1 MLKICVSFRLA
12 SGARKMN
19 NGELRKYRS
28 AYMNRYTDWPRLPSE
43 DEAIKI
49 CQETYDKSFEE
60 QRTNRQ

>member
-19 NGELRKYRS
+19 NGDSRKYRS
-28 AYMNRYTDWPRLPSE
+28 ADMNRYTGRLRLPSE

-49 CQETYDKSFEE
+49 YQETYDKSFEE